1 MIRVNLLGLP
11 KPKKKRAAAVSIEGG
26 RTLGILGVVL
36 LLVAGIEYYHYG
48 RLQNEEKDL
57 TAQILKLQ
65 AEKTHLEVIRA
76 DYEKFSRQKEL
87 LQKRIGIIEGLK
99 AKQAGPMRLLDTLAS
114 TVTRTDMLWLTDFN
128 QAGQKITIEGVALNA
143 KAVAD
148 FLTQLKESKAFS
160 EMDLKETFQE
170 PTAKDIPRFNF
181 TVNGLLA
188 NAAPN
193 S

>member
-11 KPKKKRAAAVSIEGG
+11 KPKRRAAAVSFEGG
-26 RTLGILGVVL
+26 KTLGILGAVL
-36 LLVAGIEYYHYG
+36 LLVAGAEYFHYG
-48 RLQNEEKDL
+48 RLQKQDKDL
-57 TAQILKLQ
+57 AVQIQKLQ
-65 AEKTHLEVIRA
+65 AEKSRLEVMRA

-99 AKQAGPMRLLDTLAS
+99 AKQAGPMNLLNTLAT
-114 TVTRTDMLWLTDFN
+114 TVTHTDTLWLTNFD
-128 QAGQKITIEGVALNA
+128 QVGQKITIEGVALSA

-170 PTAKDIPRFNF
+170 PAAKDIPRFTF
-181 TVNGLLA
+181 TVNGQLA
-188 NAAPN
+188 NAAPT

>member
-11 KPKKKRAAAVSIEGG
+11 KPKRKRGAAVSFEGG

-36 LLVAGIEYYHYG
+36 LLVAGVEYFHYG
-48 RLQNEEKDL
+48 RLQKQDKDL
-57 TAQILKLQ
+57 SVQIQKLQ
-65 AEKTHLEVIRA
+65 AEKSRLEVIRS
-76 DYEKFSRQKEL
+76 DYERFSRQKEL

-99 AKQAGPMRLLDTLAS
+99 AKQAGPINLLNMLAS
-114 TVTRTDMLWLTDFN
+114 TVTHTDMLWLTNFD
-128 QAGQKITIEGVALNA
+128 QAGQKITIEGVALSA

-160 EMDLKETFQE
+160 EMELKETVQE
-170 PTAKDIPRFNF
+170 PAAKDIPRFNF
-181 TVNGLLA
+181 TVNGQLA

>member
-11 KPKKKRAAAVSIEGG
+11 KPKKRATAVSIEGG
-26 RTLGILGVVL
+26 RTLGILAVVL
-36 LLVAGIEYYHYG
+36 LLVAGVEYFHYG
-48 RLQNEEKDL
+48 RLQKQDRDL
-57 TAQILKLQ
+57 AVQIQQLQ
-65 AEKTHLEVIRA
+65 AEKTHLEVIRS
-76 DYEKFSRQKEL
+76 DYDRFSRQKEL

-99 AKQAGPMRLLDTLAS
+99 AKQAGPMHLLDTLAT
-114 TVTRTDMLWLTDFN
+114 TVTNSDMLWLTNFD

-148 FLTQLKESKAFS
+148 FMTQLKESKAFS

-170 PTAKDIPRFNF
+170 PSAKDIPRFNF